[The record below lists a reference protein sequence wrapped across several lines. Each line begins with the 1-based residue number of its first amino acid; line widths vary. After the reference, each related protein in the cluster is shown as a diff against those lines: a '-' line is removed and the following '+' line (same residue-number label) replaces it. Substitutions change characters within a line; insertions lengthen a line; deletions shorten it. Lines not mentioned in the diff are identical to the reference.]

1 MASSIRTCLAIVFV
15 ALAPGCGS
23 APQVSPLP
31 TSPTG
36 AVTPIRVLML
46 TATAAFRHES
56 IPAARS
62 AVAALAAQS
71 GAFTVT
77 ATEDLREVT
86 ASRLA
91 ATDVLMFAL
100 TTGELAFDAEQKAAI
115 SGFVAGGGGF
125 IGIHSAADTL
135 YQWPEY
141 GQLVGAYFKE
151 HPWTQTASVIVEDG
165 AHPAAAGAETPF
177 RILEEFYTFQR
188 NPRGA
193 VHVLLSL
200 DPRSVGA
207 DGDFPLAWTQTV
219 GRGRSYYNAL
229 GHFDATWNDPWFRR
243 QLAAAIQWT
252 AGSSKSQV
260 ASR

>member
-1 MASSIRTCLAIVFV
+1 MASSIRRCLAIVCA
-15 ALAPGCGS
+15 ALAADCGS
-23 APQVSPLP
+23 APPVSP
-31 TSPTG
+31 SPDPPAG
-36 AVTPIRVLML
+36 AATPIRVLMI

-62 AVAALAAQS
+62 AVRSLAAQS

-77 ATEDLREVT
+77 ATEDLRELT
-86 ASRLA
+86 AARLA
-91 ATDVLMFAL
+91 SIDVLMFAL
-100 TTGELAFDAEQKAAI
+100 TTGELALDADQKTAI
-115 SGFVAGGGGF
+115 AGFVAGGGGF
-125 IGIHSAADTL
+125 IGLHSAADTL

-151 HPWTQTASVIVEDG
+151 HPWTQTASVIVEDSG
-165 AHPAAAGAETPF
+165 HPAVAGAETPF

-188 NPRGA
+188 NPRGS

-200 DPRSVGA
+200 DPRSVAA
-207 DGDFPLAWTQTV
+207 DGDFPLAWTQTI

-252 AGSSKSQV
+252 A
-260 ASR
+260 AR

>member
-1 MASSIRTCLAIVFV
+1 MARARLSLIGAVLLCS
-15 ALAPGCGS
+15 CGRAS
-23 APQVSPLP
+23 APASP
-31 TSPTG
+31 G
-36 AVTPIRVLML
+36 ATPAPMPVDAPVRVLMI
-46 TATAAFRHES
+46 TATAAFRHDS

-62 AVAALAAQS
+62 AVAALAAES

-77 ATEDLREVT
+77 ATEDLRELT

-91 ATDVLMFAL
+91 STDVLMFAL
-100 TTGELAFDAEQKAAI
+100 TSGELPLDEAQKTAVAT
-115 SGFVAGGGGF
+115 FVADGGGF
-125 IGIHSAADTL
+125 VGIHSAADTL
-135 YQWPEY
+135 YQWPGY

-151 HPWTQTASVIVEDG
+151 HPWTETASVIVEDRS
-165 AHPAAAGAETPF
+165 HPAAAGAETPF

-188 NPRGA
+188 NPRGS

-207 DGDFPLAWTQTV
+207 DGDFPLAWTQTI
-219 GRGRSYYNAL
+219 GRGRAYYNAL

-252 AGSSKSQV
+252 AG
-260 ASR
+260 R

>member
-1 MASSIRTCLAIVFV
+1 MAVRTCPLVLVLLFCEWGS
-15 ALAPGCGS
+15 PPTS
-23 APQVSPLP
+23 APP
-31 TSPTG
+31 
-36 AVTPIRVLML
+36 ATPQPAPIPSEPAIRVLMI
-46 TATAAFRHES
+46 TATAAFRHDS

-62 AVAALAAQS
+62 AVASLAAQS

-77 ATEDLREVT
+77 ATEDVRELT

-91 ATDVLMFAL
+91 STDVLMFAL
-100 TTGELAFDAEQKAAI
+100 TTGEIALDADQKTAITRFIAA
-115 SGFVAGGGGF
+115 GGGF

-135 YQWPEY
+135 YQWPDY

-151 HPWTQTASVIVEDG
+151 HPWTQAASVIVEDG
-165 AHPAAAGAETPF
+165 GHPAAAGAETPF

-188 NPRGA
+188 NPRGS

-207 DGDFPLAWTQTV
+207 DGDFPLAWTQTI

-252 AGSSKSQV
+252 AG
-260 ASR
+260 R

>member
-1 MASSIRTCLAIVFV
+1 MARRTWPF
-15 ALAPGCGS
+15 ALVLLFYGCGS
-23 APQVSPLP
+23 SP
-31 TSPTG
+31 TSPSSATPLSPP
-36 AVTPIRVLML
+36 VPSEPPIRVVMI
-46 TATAAFRHES
+46 TATAAFRHDS

-62 AVAALAAQS
+62 AVASLAAQS

-77 ATEDLREVT
+77 ATEDLRELT
-86 ASRLA
+86 AARLA
-91 ATDVLMFAL
+91 STDVLMFAL
-100 TTGELAFDAEQKAAI
+100 TTGELALDADQKTAITRFIAA
-115 SGFVAGGGGF
+115 GGGF

-135 YQWPEY
+135 YQWSDY

-151 HPWTQTASVIVEDG
+151 HPWTQAASVIVEDG
-165 AHPAAAGAETPF
+165 GHPAAAGAETPF

-188 NPRGA
+188 NPRGS

-207 DGDFPLAWTQTV
+207 DGDFPLAWTQTI

-229 GHFDATWNDPWFRR
+229 GHFETTWNDPWFRR

-252 AGSSKSQV
+252 AG
-260 ASR
+260 R